1 MAEPVADSKLP
12 VAVSFGLVAVGLI
25 IGLIGGFTK
34 GSWLG
39 GIVAALGRL
48 PGHGR
53 PVEGRPAGAP
63 GTLGLSVVAVLVSLG
78 VGGLLIVLASSTTCT
93 ERDNV
98 RAPARGG
105 VGCARWRRSRR
116 WR

>member
-39 GIVAALGRL
+39 GIVAALG
-48 PGHGR
+48 
-53 PVEGRPAGAP
+53 VFPAMVGLWKGVQQEHQ

-78 VGGLLIVLASSTTCT
+78 VGGLLIVL
-93 ERDNV
+93 RLVDYLH
-98 RAPARGG
+98 
-105 VGCARWRRSRR
+105 
-116 WR
+116 